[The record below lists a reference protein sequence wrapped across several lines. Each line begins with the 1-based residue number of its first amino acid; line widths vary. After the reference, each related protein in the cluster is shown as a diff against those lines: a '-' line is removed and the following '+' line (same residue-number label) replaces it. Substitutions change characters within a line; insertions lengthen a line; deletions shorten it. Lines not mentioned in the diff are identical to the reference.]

1 MVGPGE
7 SKPTLYYFNV
17 KARAYPIKMLF
28 MVGNVDFED
37 MKLTMDDFPKHKG
50 NMPMG
55 QLPVMEYNKMKM
67 CQSQAIAEFAAEKA
81 GLTPK
86 DTWDR
91 CKVTEI
97 IGCCQDISQKCMV
110 GFNEKEG
117 SKKKQMREEACKEA
131 LPEMFSCLDR
141 IIQANGNPGFCVGS
155 KMTAADAYVCCMVD
169 QLKCEQCEYIPG
181 NIVDKHVNIIKVYD
195 MMMKNPK
202 VKECKTCEDKA
213 NPIRF

>member
-7 SKPTLYYFNV
+7 SKPILYYFNV

-28 MVGNVDFED
+28 MVGNVEFED
-37 MKLTMDDFPKHKG
+37 VKVSKDDFPKQKG

-55 QLPVMEYNKMKM
+55 QLPVLEYSNKKM
-67 CQSQAIAEFAAEKA
+67 CQTQAIAEFAAEK
-81 GLTPK
+81 GGMTPK
-86 DTWDR
+86 DSWER

-97 IGCCQDISQKCMV
+97 IGCCQDVSQKCMV
-110 GFNEKEG
+110 GVDENN
-117 SKKKQMREEACKEA
+117 SAKKKQMREELCKVA
-131 LPEMFSCLDR
+131 LPEMFGCLDR
-141 IIQANGNPGFCVGS
+141 IIHTNGHPGFCVGS

-169 QLKCEQCEYIPG
+169 QLKCGQCEYVPSD
-181 NIVDKHVNIIKVYD
+181 IVDKHVNIMKVYE

-213 NPIRF
+213 NSIQF